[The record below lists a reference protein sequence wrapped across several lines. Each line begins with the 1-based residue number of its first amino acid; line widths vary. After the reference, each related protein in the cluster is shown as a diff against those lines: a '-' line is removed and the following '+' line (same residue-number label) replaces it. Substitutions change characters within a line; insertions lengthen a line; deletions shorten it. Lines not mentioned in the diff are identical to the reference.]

1 MKKLIRNPKTPSPDK
16 SGILFSRFLARKKI
30 ERRAGNSFKKNMQ
43 HITIL
48 IHCADQKGIIA
59 AVTNFILN
67 VEGNIV
73 YIDQH
78 VDREQ
83 NVFFMRLEC
92 ELTNKNSNVTTIKN
106 VFEQSIATDFGMEWE
121 IYTME
126 QKPKMALFVS
136 KYDHCLFD
144 ILGRFSAGEL
154 NVEIPLI
161 ISNHEDLKPI
171 AERFKIPFFYIP
183 FTKEN
188 KEEGEKQQIEIL
200 QKHEI
205 DFVVLARYMQIITP
219 NLISLYENKIINI
232 HHSFLPAFPGAK
244 PYHSAFKRGVKIIGA
259 TSHYVTAALDEG
271 PIIEQDIARVSHIN
285 SVEDFIMKGRDLER
299 IVLARA
305 IKLHAERKTMVYG
318 NKTVVF
324 Y

>member
-1 MKKLIRNPKTPSPDK
+1 MQKT
-16 SGILFSRFLARKKI
+16 
-30 ERRAGNSFKKNMQ
+30 
-43 HITIL
+43 TIL
-48 IHCADQKGIIA
+48 IHCEDQKGIIA
-59 AVTNFILN
+59 AVTNFILKA
-67 VEGNIV
+67 EGNIV

-78 VDREQ
+78 VDVEQ

-92 ELTNKNSNVTTIKN
+92 EFSNLNIRLANIKAD
-106 VFEQSIATDFGMEWE
+106 FQQSIATDFKMSWE
-121 IYTME
+121 IYTKD

-144 ILGRFSAGEL
+144 ILGRYSANEL

-171 AERFKIPFFYIP
+171 AERFNIPFHYVP
-183 FTKEN
+183 FAKEN
-188 KEEGEKQQIEIL
+188 KEEGEKIQIELL

-219 NLISLYENKIINI
+219 TLINLYENKIINI

-259 TSHYVTAALDEG
+259 TSHYVTQQLDEG
-271 PIIEQDIARVSHIN
+271 PIIEQDITRVSHIN

-305 IKLHAERKTMVYG
+305 IKLHAERKTMVYD
-318 NKTVVF
+318 NKTVIF

>member
-1 MKKLIRNPKTPSPDK
+1 
-16 SGILFSRFLARKKI
+16 
-30 ERRAGNSFKKNMQ
+30 MQ
-43 HITIL
+43 QITIL
-48 IHCADQKGIIA
+48 INCADQKGIIA
-59 AVTNFILN
+59 AVTDFILK
-67 VEGNIV
+67 VEGNIT

-83 NVFFMRLEC
+83 DVFFMRLEC
-92 ELTNKNSNVTTIKN
+92 ELTNKNSNVTAIKN
-106 VFEQSIATDFGMEWE
+106 VFEQSIAADFDMKWE
-121 IYTME
+121 IHTME

-144 ILGRFSAGEL
+144 ILGRYSAGEL

-161 ISNHEDLKPI
+161 ISNHEDLRPI
-171 AERFKIPFFYIP
+171 AERFKIAFFYIP

-188 KEEGEKQQIEIL
+188 KEEGERQQIELL

-205 DFVVLARYMQIITP
+205 NFVVLARYMQIITP